1 MKNTEL
7 KRARDRALYQAFK
20 RLLAQGGY
28 PTMRQ
33 AASAVC
39 RCPAPRFFI
48 EPENASLLVGCILN
62 GVSLDD
68 RNMGTRRMAS
78 QLHALYLQ
86 WLEDNP
92 GSRMS
97 RERIMEIIVEMP
109 APEFYIGAQSAR
121 KIIYR
126 ERKKARARWDRW
138 REI

>member
-39 RCPAPRFFI
+39 KCPAPRFFI
-48 EPENASLLVGCILN
+48 EPEKASLLVGCIIN

-97 RERIMEIIVEMP
+97 RERIMEIVVEMP

-126 ERKKARARWDRW
+126 ERKKARARWERW

>member
-39 RCPAPRFFI
+39 KCPAPRFFI
-48 EPENASLLVGCILN
+48 EPEKASLLVGCIIN

-78 QLHALYLQ
+78 QLHALYLH

-97 RERIMEIIVEMP
+97 RERIMEIVVEMP

-126 ERKKARARWDRW
+126 ERKKARARWERW